1 MKAIPIGR
9 LLRADTSGC
18 VMGCRVSQTG
28 TPAFGEMV
36 LIPLSD
42 GSRIYGLVY
51 DIHIDDDGLVRQ
63 LVSADVSEEVIEDN
77 RQNRNVPIEI
87 SLVFIGWEDASGRV
101 SHTRVPRP
109 PLTLDEIFPCV
120 EEEFLRFTGTGRP
133 GYLRSLLRNQEIPA
147 ADLITAHLR
156 QVFSVAHHP
165 DRGGWRDRFLAE
177 VIALLKDDY
186 PQLMDVLT
194 AVSAAMELKA
204 SQYDP
209 GRS

>member
-1 MKAIPIGR
+1 MKAISIGR
-9 LLRADTSGC
+9 LLRANTSGC
-18 VMGCRVSQTG
+18 VMGCRVSQAG

-42 GSRIYGLVY
+42 GTRIYGLVH

-63 LVSADVSEEVIEDN
+63 LVSADVSEEVLEDN
-77 RQNRNVPIEI
+77 RQNRNLPIEI
-87 SLVFIGWEDASGRV
+87 SLVFIGWEDSAGRV

-109 PLTLDEIFPCV
+109 PLTLDEIYPCG
-120 EEEFLRFTGTGRP
+120 EEDILRFTGTGRL
-133 GYLRSLLRNQEIPA
+133 GYLRGLLRNQEIPA
-147 ADLITAHLR
+147 ADLVTAHLG

-165 DRGGWRDRFLAE
+165 DPKGWRDRYLNE

-194 AVSAAMELKA
+194 AISALM
-204 SQYDP
+204 D
-209 GRS
+209 

>member
-9 LLRADTSGC
+9 LLRANTSGC
-18 VMGCRVSQTG
+18 VMGCRINQTG
-28 TPAFGEMV
+28 TPAFGEMI

-42 GSRIYGLVY
+42 GTRIYGLVH

-87 SLVFIGWEDASGRV
+87 SVVFIGWEDSTGNV
-101 SHTRVPRP
+101 LHTRVPRP
-109 PLTLDEIFPCV
+109 PLTLDEIFPCS
-120 EEEFLRFTGTGRP
+120 EEEILRFTGSGRL

-147 ADLITAHLR
+147 ADLVAAHLR
-156 QVFSVAHHP
+156 RVFSVAHHP
-165 DRGGWRDRFLAE
+165 DPEGWRDRCLNE

-186 PQLMDVLT
+186 PQLMDILT
-194 AVSAAMELKA
+194 AVSAVLE
-204 SQYDP
+204 
-209 GRS
+209 